1 MINFYPNLGS
11 WSVDLS
17 GKWGFTVVFFPGVDG
32 SEKCLEDNFWNSP
45 IATVGFK
52 KGKLVR

>member
-17 GKWGFTVVFFPGVDG
+17 GKWGFTVVFFPGVDR